1 MSGISI
7 SLLLIVLVVLAVIS
21 YAIWSARKTADPDL
35 TGKHGWLFLA
45 GVGLFP
51 MLAMAALK
59 LEIFSGGNLDENPD
73 ACDLVHDRDHVR
85 CVVQLRKKCARLSP
99 VVHRV
104 LGVSAGCL
112 RVANDHC
119 HCVYR
124 FDLRWGCLARVSAH
138 INKCRDMEP
147 LCASLPTCCQHNG
160 ELKNRPTTAA
170 MCL

>member
-59 LEIFSGGNLDENPD
+59 LEIFSGTAASAKGAAEIWMRILTLATWCMIGIMFVALYNYARNARAFPQWYIASWVCLLAVSVLQTTIVTAYIDSTYAEFAWPESILI
-73 ACDLVHDRDHVR
+73 LVNAAIWSVY
-85 CVVQLRKKCARLSP
+85 VLRSR
-99 VVHRV
+99 
-104 LGVSAGCL
+104 
-112 RVANDHC
+112 RVANTM
-119 HCVYR
+119 V
-124 FDLRWGCLARVSAH
+124 
-138 INKCRDMEP
+138 N
-147 LCASLPTCCQHNG
+147 
-160 ELKNRPTTAA
+160 
-170 MCL
+170 